1 MNCESK
7 CSCLLISSSLQSFL
21 LHFNINTFDITLPVK
36 IVSSLSSLLEV
47 TVLFK
52 YHIDKNLIQLD
63 PQKTGFLYTRAA
75 VLAK

>member
-21 LHFNINTFDITLPVK
+21 LHFNINTFDITFPVK
-36 IVSSLSSLLEV
+36 IVSSVSSLLEV

-52 YHIDKNLIQLD
+52 
-63 PQKTGFLYTRAA
+63 
-75 VLAK
+75 